1 MYFWSCW
8 VFVAGRAFS
17 LVAASWGYSLDV
29 VCRLLIAGVSLVAE
43 RGVQG
48 TWASVIAATRL
59 GSCGSQ
65 VPEHRLKSC
74 AAWA

>member
-1 MYFWSCW
+1 MYFCSCW

-43 RGVQG
+43 HGVQG
-48 TWASVIAATRL
+48 TWASVIAAT
-59 GSCGSQ
+59 
-65 VPEHRLKSC
+65 
-74 AAWA
+74 